1 VTVFRVRDAGAAP
14 QTAADRAAWKRV
26 GSPKRWR
33 VLSNGDHIS
42 RSATPSAWDV
52 RRSTPAMKRYDAGMA
67 KRCAKRPP
75 GACPPVPPTTE
86 QPVPAARESGGGHRV
101 RQG

>member
-1 VTVFRVRDAGAAP
+1 
-14 QTAADRAAWKRV
+14 
-26 GSPKRWR
+26 
-33 VLSNGDHIS
+33 
-42 RSATPSAWDV
+42 
-52 RRSTPAMKRYDAGMA
+52 MA

-101 RQG
+101 RHG